1 MKSNRSAIHSR
12 LLWLVV
18 LTSAI
23 AFLACQPFSQK
34 LPPQRWSVRMADSEM
49 KRNPEPWMI
58 DFRETPKW
66 EYTQGLVLKAILQ
79 VWQATGEDKYF
90 RYVLAYYDQFIDST
104 GNILTYRLDEYNID
118 RINPGKPLFLLY
130 EKTGDEK
137 FKKAILLL
145 RKQMQTHPRT
155 SEGGFWHKNIYP
167 HQMWLDGIYMASPF
181 LAEFAQKFDEPA
193 LFDDVANQIILMEQH
208 ARDEKTG
215 LLYHGWDESRQQRW
229 ADPVT
234 GRSPNFWG
242 RAMGW
247 YAMALVDVLDFLP
260 AEHPRRGEII
270 AVLNR
275 LATAIANYQDPKTGL
290 WYQVVDQAHRE
301 GNYLESSASCMFV
314 YSLLKAV
321 NKGYIDPNFGAIA
334 QKGYQGILK
343 NFIESDRDGS
353 IQIHQACSVAGLG
366 GNPYRDG
373 SYEYYIGEPVRSNDP
388 KAVGP
393 FILASLELEAN
404 GK

>member
-1 MKSNRSAIHSR
+1 MKKLFQNFYVSAFGSLTVM
-12 LLWLVV
+12 LLSL
-18 LTSAI
+18 SFI
-23 AFLACQPFSQK
+23 SQQACISHRAT
-34 LPPQRWSVRMADSEM
+34 RWSVRMADSEM

-79 VWQATGEDKYF
+79 VWQATGEEKYF
-90 RYVLAYYDQFIDST
+90 QYVRAYYNQFIDSS

-130 EKTGDEK
+130 EKTRDEK
-137 FKKAILLL
+137 FKRAILLL
-145 RKQMQTHPRT
+145 REQMRTHPRT
-155 SEGGFWHKNIYP
+155 SEGGFWHKKIYP

-181 LAEFAQKFDEPA
+181 LAEFAQKFDEPE
-193 LFDDVANQIILMEQH
+193 LLDDVVNQIVLMERH
-208 ARDEKTG
+208 ARDENTG
-215 LLYHGWDESRQQRW
+215 LLYHGWDESRLQRW

-260 AEHPRRGEII
+260 DNHPRRAEVLAI
-270 AVLNR
+270 LNR
-275 LATAIANYQDPKTGL
+275 LASAIAKYQDPKTGV
-290 WYQVVDQAHRE
+290 WYQVVDQMGRS

-314 YSLLKAV
+314 YALLKGIR
-321 NKGYIDPNFGAIA
+321 NGYLDRSFESNAQRGYNGIIQQFITVDP
-334 QKGYQGILK
+334 
-343 NFIESDRDGS
+343 DGTAN
-353 IQIHQACSVAGLG
+353 IHQVCSVAGLG
-366 GNPYRDG
+366 GSPYRDG
-373 SYEYYIGEPVRSNDP
+373 SFEYYISEPIRSNDP

-393 FILASLELEAN
+393 FILASLEYEALRR
-404 GK
+404 